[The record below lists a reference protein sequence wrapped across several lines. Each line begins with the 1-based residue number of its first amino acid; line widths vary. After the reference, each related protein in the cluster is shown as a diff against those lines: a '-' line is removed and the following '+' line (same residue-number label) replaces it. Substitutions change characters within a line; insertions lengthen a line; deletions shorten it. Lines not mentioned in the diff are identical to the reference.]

1 MTTVVEPASTGVTQQ
16 DLTLALVV
24 VRLFDRVKHTIREVG
39 DELGLSM
46 AQLDVLRR
54 LQAQGPTRMSRL
66 AEMLNCEA
74 SNLTGLVD
82 KLENRGMVE
91 RRVDPEDRRI
101 RVLAVTPEGERVGH
115 QAWFELTQRCP
126 FMNISEEK
134 RAELYDLLTE
144 ALDVG
149 DRSAGVG

>member
-1 MTTVVEPASTGVTQQ
+1 MSTVAEAAPTGVTQQ

-54 LQAQGPTRMSRL
+54 LQALGPTRMSRL

-82 KLENRGMVE
+82 KLEKRGMVE
-91 RRVDPEDRRI
+91 RRADPEDRRI
-101 RVLAVTPEGERVGH
+101 RVLAVTPAGEKLGH
-115 QAWFELTQRCP
+115 EAWFALTQRCP
-126 FMNISEEK
+126 FMSISEDK
-134 RAELYDLLTE
+134 RAALYDLLTE
-144 ALDVG
+144 ALDLG
-149 DRSAGVG
+149 DPSAGVG

>member
-1 MTTVVEPASTGVTQQ
+1 
-16 DLTLALVV
+16 LTLALVV

-39 DELGLSM
+39 DELGVSM

-82 KLENRGMVE
+82 KLESRGMVE
-91 RRVDPEDRRI
+91 RRSDPEDRRI

-115 QAWFELTQRCP
+115 EAWLALTQRCP
-126 FMNISEEK
+126 FMNISDEK
-134 RAELYDLLTE
+134 RAALYDLLTE

-149 DRSAGVG
+149 EDSARVG